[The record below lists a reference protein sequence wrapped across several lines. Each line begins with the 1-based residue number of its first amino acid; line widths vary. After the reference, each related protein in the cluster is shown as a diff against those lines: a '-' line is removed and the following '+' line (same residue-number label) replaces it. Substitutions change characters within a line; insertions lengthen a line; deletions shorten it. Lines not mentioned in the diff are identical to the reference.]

1 MQLDAACGCNVDA
14 MWMQRVVPNY
24 GCPRN
29 AEVCQ
34 THLPRSYLSIYTIY
48 SIYLAIYRYAGI
60 FGLTGSV
67 GGKAELAYL
76 TKTYGAL
83 RFNVPR
89 FLDTC
94 VGTPRK
100 VIGIG

>member
-1 MQLDAACGCNVDA
+1 M
-14 MWMQRVVPNY
+14 
-24 GCPRN
+24 
-29 AEVCQ
+29 
-34 THLPRSYLSIYTIY
+34 
-48 SIYLAIYRYAGI
+48 
-60 FGLTGSV
+60 

-100 VIGIG
+100 VVINHGVELCDGATKQIARAVDDVARHT

>member
-1 MQLDAACGCNVDA
+1 M
-14 MWMQRVVPNY
+14 
-24 GCPRN
+24 
-29 AEVCQ
+29 
-34 THLPRSYLSIYTIY
+34 
-48 SIYLAIYRYAGI
+48 
-60 FGLTGSV
+60 

-94 VGTPRK
+94 IGTPRK
-100 VIGIG
+100 VIGIDRVMDEWMDEWMNTWMNGWMDGWMDG